1 MTRYAVLSS
10 DKNALYSFFAPL
22 TCAVWRA
29 RGYTPLLLHVG
40 DEGTWVCDR
49 FLRVVY
55 EHCIAAG
62 AKVVFLGDHPG
73 HRPAT
78 VAQVS
83 RLFALQY
90 GVQPD
95 DYLLTSDID
104 MWPVGEWVGGAIDE
118 TKLLQLYYANAHDDE
133 GRVHYPMCYIGACAA
148 VWRVIMERGGA
159 EHLDAALVLSA
170 ARPPSE
176 RYGDVVHRVGN
187 DNIPLDLWN
196 FDETYFGECLAK
208 WEGYPSRC
216 QMIARDMERLGEKRI
231 DRSAW
236 EDVRSLAE
244 YADAHLP
251 RPGFTANQWPRVR
264 RLFSM
269 ILPDQARWA
278 GRYHDALTGAVHAE
292 HKRRVLIAAAGA
304 R

>member
-29 RGYTPLLLHVG
+29 RGYTPLLLLLG
-40 DEGTWVCDR
+40 GEGAWVCDR

-62 AKVVFLGDHPG
+62 AKIVFLGDHPG

-83 RLFALQY
+83 RLFAFLHAFL
-90 GVQPD
+90 D
-95 DYLLTSDID
+95 DYLITSDID
-104 MWPVGEWVGGAIDE
+104 MWPVGEWVGGAIDD
-118 TKLLQLYYANAHDDE
+118 TKALQLYYANAHDDE
-133 GRVHYPMCYIGACAA
+133 GRVHYPMCYLGGTAATWRKIMLGGSVLTLDGALELA
-148 VWRVIMERGGA
+148 
-159 EHLDAALVLSA
+159 A

-176 RYGDVVHRVGN
+176 KNKNVVHRVGN
-187 DNIPLDLWN
+187 DDIPLDLWN
-196 FDETYFGECLAK
+196 FDETYFGECLSR

-292 HKRRVLIAAAGA
+292 HKRRQLIATAGA